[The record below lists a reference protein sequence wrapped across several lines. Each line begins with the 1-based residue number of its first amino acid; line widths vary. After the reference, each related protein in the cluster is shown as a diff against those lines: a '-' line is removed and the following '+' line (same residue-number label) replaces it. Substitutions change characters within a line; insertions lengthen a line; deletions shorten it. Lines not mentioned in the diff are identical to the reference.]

1 MKMLGHEI
9 PDDALDWH
17 KYYIING
24 YELHWLIEIE
34 HRLARMGAHDDRMA
48 INKIV
53 KSALEHE
60 LEEEE
65 E

>member
-17 KYYIING
+17 KCYIING

-34 HRLARMGAHDDRMA
+34 HRLTLMGEHDDSMA

-53 KSALEHE
+53 KSALDHE
-60 LEEEE
+60 WEDEEE
-65 E
+65 